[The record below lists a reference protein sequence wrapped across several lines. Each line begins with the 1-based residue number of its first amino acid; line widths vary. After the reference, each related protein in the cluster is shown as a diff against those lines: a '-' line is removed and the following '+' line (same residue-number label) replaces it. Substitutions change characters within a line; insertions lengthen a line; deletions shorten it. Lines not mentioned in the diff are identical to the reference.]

1 MLSQTS
7 PVHSPNLLRTSHS
20 SSSLPTNSQTF
31 PNSPHA
37 PEASSK
43 HSLTIAHASPSHT
56 TPPKLPKENGCMYV
70 CMCLRMYAYMVYVC
84 MSQEAYVCTWA
95 PGGLCT
101 LFKCAAAAASSD
113 QATHDQIAVS
123 SEESCNRLYQRFFLC
138 TAVGSRKLLVV
149 VDIIPKTCEHYL
161 VSFPSKLTQCKCFS
175 SGNGNNPK
183 LELTSCCPD

>member
-43 HSLTIAHASPSHT
+43 HSLTIAHASPRHT

-113 QATHDQIAVS
+113 QATHDQIAVF
-123 SEESCNRLYQRFFLC
+123 SEESCNRLYQRFLFSALLWDP
-138 TAVGSRKLLVV
+138 GS
-149 VDIIPKTCEHYL
+149 
-161 VSFPSKLTQCKCFS
+161 S
-175 SGNGNNPK
+175 SWCWTLP
-183 LELTSCCPD
+183 